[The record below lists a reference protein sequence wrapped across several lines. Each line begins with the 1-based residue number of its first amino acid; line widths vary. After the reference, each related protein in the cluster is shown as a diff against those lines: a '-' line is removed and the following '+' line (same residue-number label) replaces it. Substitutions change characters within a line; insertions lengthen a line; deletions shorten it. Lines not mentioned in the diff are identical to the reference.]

1 MRIAINGF
9 GRIGR
14 QVFRIAHSRP
24 EVTVVA
30 INDLAPPKALA
41 HLLQYDS
48 HYGRFGAKV
57 EVTAAG
63 LTVDG
68 KVVHVSAE
76 KDPTRLPWQELG
88 IDVVVECTGK
98 FKERDTAGKHL
109 QAGAKKVLISS
120 PATGEDI
127 TIVLGCNEDRYLHD
141 QHHIIS
147 NASCTTNGLGPMAK
161 VLHEEFGIVKGLMNT
176 VHAITNDQSILD
188 QVHSD
193 LRRARTAGQSI
204 IPSTTGAAKAIGLV
218 LPELK
223 GKLNGF
229 ALRVPT
235 TTVSIV
241 DLTAEVS
248 KPATKESVNAAFRQA
263 AAGPLAGILGV
274 SDEPLVSIDY
284 LGDTRSSIVDLE
296 LTQVIGDNLVKVC
309 SWYDNEWG
317 YSCRMVDVLSLIAKH
332 MEQVG

>member
-14 QVFRIAHSRP
+14 QVFRIAHKR
-24 EVTVVA
+24 EDLTIVA

-48 HYGRFGAKV
+48 NYGRFDAKV
-57 EVTAAG
+57 EVTAEG
-63 LTVDG
+63 FSVDG
-68 KVVHVSAE
+68 KAIRVTAE
-76 KDPTRLPWQELG
+76 KDPTRLPWRELEV
-88 IDVVVECTGK
+88 DVVVECTGK

-127 TIVLGCNEDRYLHD
+127 TIVLGCNDDKYSHAD
-141 QHHIIS
+141 HHIIS

-161 VLHEEFGIVKGLMNT
+161 VLHQEFGIVKGLMNT
-176 VHAITNDQSILD
+176 VHAFTNDQSILD

-204 IPSTTGAAKAIGLV
+204 IPSSTGAAKAIGLV

-241 DLTAEVS
+241 DLTVEVS
-248 KPATKESVNAAFRQA
+248 KPTTKEAVNAAFRKA
-263 AAGPLAGILGV
+263 AEGPLAGILGV
-274 SDEPLVSIDY
+274 SDEPLVSVDY

-296 LTQVIGDNLVKVC
+296 LTQVIGDTLVKVC

-332 MEQVG
+332 MQ

>member
-1 MRIAINGF
+1 VRIAINGF

-14 QVFRIAHSRP
+14 QVLRIAHRR
-24 EVTVVA
+24 EDLTIVA
-30 INDLAPPKALA
+30 INDLAPSKALA

-48 HYGRFGAKV
+48 NYGRFDAKV
-57 EVTAAG
+57 EVTAEG
-63 LTVDG
+63 FNVDG
-68 KVVHVSAE
+68 KALRVTAE
-76 KDPTRLPWQELG
+76 KDPLRLPWRELE

-127 TIVLGCNEDRYLHD
+127 TIVLGCNDDKYSHAD
-141 QHHIIS
+141 HHIIS
-147 NASCTTNGLGPMAK
+147 NASCTTNGLGPVAK
-161 VLHEEFGIVKGLMNT
+161 VLHQEFGIVKGLMNT
-176 VHAITNDQSILD
+176 IHAFTNDQSILD

-204 IPSTTGAAKAIGLV
+204 IPSSTGAAKAIGLV
-218 LPELK
+218 LPELQ

-241 DLTAEVS
+241 DLTVEVS
-248 KPATKESVNAAFRQA
+248 KPTTKEQVNEAFRKA
-263 AAGPLAGILGV
+263 AAGSLAGILGV

-296 LTQVIGDNLVKVC
+296 LTQVIGDTLVKVC

-317 YSCRMVDVLSLIAKH
+317 YSCRMVDVLSLIARH
-332 MEQVG
+332 MQ

>member
-14 QVFRIAHSRP
+14 QVFRIAHRR
-24 EVTVVA
+24 ENLTIVA
-30 INDLAPPKALA
+30 VNDLAPPKALA
-41 HLLQYDS
+41 HLLRYDS
-48 HYGRFGAKV
+48 NYGRFDAKV
-57 EVTAAG
+57 EVNGADFS
-63 LTVDG
+63 VDG
-68 KVVHVSAE
+68 KDIRVTSE
-76 KDPTRLPWQELG
+76 KDPTRLPWRELEV
-88 IDVVVECTGK
+88 DVVVECTGK

-127 TIVLGCNEDRYLHD
+127 TIVLGCNDEKYSHAD
-141 QHHIIS
+141 HHIIS

-161 VLHEEFGIVKGLMNT
+161 VLHQEFGIVKGLMNT
-176 VHAITNDQSILD
+176 VHAFTNDQSILD

-193 LRRARTAGQSI
+193 FRRARTAGQSI
-204 IPSTTGAAKAIGLV
+204 IPSSTGAAKAIGLV

-241 DLTAEVS
+241 DLTVEVA
-248 KPATKESVNAAFRQA
+248 KPTTKEAVNAAFRKA
-263 AAGPLAGILGV
+263 ADGPLAGILGV
-274 SDEPLVSIDY
+274 SDEPLVSVDY

-296 LTQVIGDNLVKVC
+296 LTQVIGDTLVKVC

-332 MEQVG
+332 MQ

>member
-14 QVFRIAHSRP
+14 QVFRIAHKR
-24 EVTVVA
+24 EDLTIVA

-48 HYGRFGAKV
+48 NYGRFDANV
-57 EVTAAG
+57 EVTAEG
-63 LTVDG
+63 FSVDG
-68 KVVHVSAE
+68 KAIRVTAE
-76 KDPTRLPWQELG
+76 KDPTRLPWRELEV
-88 IDVVVECTGK
+88 DVVVECTGK

-127 TIVLGCNEDRYLHD
+127 TIVLGCNDDKYSHAD
-141 QHHIIS
+141 HHIIS

-161 VLHEEFGIVKGLMNT
+161 VLHQEFGIVKGLMNT
-176 VHAITNDQSILD
+176 VHAFTNDQSILD

-204 IPSTTGAAKAIGLV
+204 IPSSTGAAKAIGLV

-241 DLTAEVS
+241 DLTLEVS
-248 KPATKESVNAAFRQA
+248 KPTTKEAVNAAFCRA

-274 SDEPLVSIDY
+274 SDEPLVSVDY

-296 LTQVIGDNLVKVC
+296 LTQVIGDTLVKVC

-332 MEQVG
+332 MQ

>member
-14 QVFRIAHSRP
+14 QVLRIAHTR
-24 EVTVVA
+24 EDLTIVA

-41 HLLQYDS
+41 HLLRYDS
-48 HYGRFGAKV
+48 NYGRFDAKV
-57 EVTAAG
+57 EVTAEG
-63 LTVDG
+63 FSVDG
-68 KVVHVSAE
+68 KAIRVTAE
-76 KDPTRLPWQELG
+76 KDPLRLPWRELG
-88 IDVVVECTGK
+88 VDVVVECTGK

-127 TIVLGCNEDRYLHD
+127 TIVLGCNDDKYSHAD
-141 QHHIIS
+141 HHIIS

-161 VLHEEFGIVKGLMNT
+161 VLHQEFGIVKGLMNT
-176 VHAITNDQSILD
+176 VHAFTNDQSILD

-204 IPSTTGAAKAIGLV
+204 IPSGTGAAKAIGLV

-241 DLTAEVS
+241 DLTVEVS
-248 KPATKESVNAAFRQA
+248 KPTTKEQVNEAFRKA
-263 AAGPLAGILGV
+263 AAGALAGILGV

-296 LTQVIGDNLVKVC
+296 LTQVIGDTLVKVC

-317 YSCRMVDVLSLIAKH
+317 YSCRMVDVLSLIGRH
-332 MEQVG
+332 MQKV

>member
-14 QVFRIAHSRP
+14 QVFRIAHKR
-24 EVTVVA
+24 EDLTIVA

-48 HYGRFGAKV
+48 NYGRFDAKV

-63 LTVDG
+63 FSVDG
-68 KVVHVSAE
+68 KAIRVTAE
-76 KDPTRLPWQELG
+76 KDPTRLPWRELEV
-88 IDVVVECTGK
+88 DVVVECTGK

-127 TIVLGCNEDRYLHD
+127 TIVLGCNDDKYSHAD
-141 QHHIIS
+141 HHIIS

-161 VLHEEFGIVKGLMNT
+161 VLHQEFGIVKGLMNT
-176 VHAITNDQSILD
+176 VHAFTNDQSILD

-204 IPSTTGAAKAIGLV
+204 IPSSTGAAKAIGLV

-241 DLTAEVS
+241 DLTVEVS
-248 KPATKESVNAAFRQA
+248 KPTTKEAVNAAFCRA

-274 SDEPLVSIDY
+274 SDEPLVSVDY

-296 LTQVIGDNLVKVC
+296 LTQVIGDTLVKVC

-332 MEQVG
+332 MQ

>member
-14 QVFRIAHSRP
+14 QVFRIAHKR
-24 EVTVVA
+24 EDLTIVA

-48 HYGRFGAKV
+48 NYGRFDANV
-57 EVTAAG
+57 EVTAEG
-63 LTVDG
+63 FSVDG
-68 KVVHVSAE
+68 KAIRVTAE
-76 KDPTRLPWQELG
+76 KDPTRLPWRELEV
-88 IDVVVECTGK
+88 DVVVECTGK

-127 TIVLGCNEDRYLHD
+127 TIVLGCNDDKYSHAD
-141 QHHIIS
+141 HHIIS

-161 VLHEEFGIVKGLMNT
+161 VLHQEFGIVKGLMNT
-176 VHAITNDQSILD
+176 VHAFTNDQSILD

-204 IPSTTGAAKAIGLV
+204 IPSSTGAAKAIGLV

-241 DLTAEVS
+241 DLTVEVS
-248 KPATKESVNAAFRQA
+248 KPTTKEAVNAAFCRA

-274 SDEPLVSIDY
+274 SDEPLVSVDY

-296 LTQVIGDNLVKVC
+296 LTQVIGDTLVKVC

-332 MEQVG
+332 MQ

>member
-14 QVFRIAHSRP
+14 QVFRIAHKR
-24 EVTVVA
+24 EDLTIVA

-48 HYGRFGAKV
+48 NYGRFDAKV

-63 LTVDG
+63 FSVDG
-68 KVVHVSAE
+68 KDIRVTAE
-76 KDPTRLPWQELG
+76 KDPTRLPWRELEV
-88 IDVVVECTGK
+88 DVVVECTGK

-127 TIVLGCNEDRYLHD
+127 TIVLGCNDDKYSHAD
-141 QHHIIS
+141 HHIIS

-161 VLHEEFGIVKGLMNT
+161 VLHQEFGIVKGLMNT
-176 VHAITNDQSILD
+176 VHAFTNDQSILD

-204 IPSTTGAAKAIGLV
+204 IPSSTGAAKAIGLV

-241 DLTAEVS
+241 DLTVEVS
-248 KPATKESVNAAFRQA
+248 KPTTKEAVNAAYCRA

-274 SDEPLVSIDY
+274 SDEPLVSVDY

-296 LTQVIGDNLVKVC
+296 LTQVIGDTLVKVC

-317 YSCRMVDVLSLIAKH
+317 YSCRMVDVLALIAKH
-332 MEQVG
+332 MQ

>member
-1 MRIAINGF
+1 VRIAINGF

-14 QVFRIAHSRP
+14 QVLRIAHRR
-24 EVTVVA
+24 EDLTIVA

-48 HYGRFGAKV
+48 NYGRFDAKV
-57 EVTAAG
+57 EVTAEG
-63 LTVDG
+63 LSVDG
-68 KVVHVSAE
+68 KAIRVTAE
-76 KDPTRLPWQELG
+76 KDPLRLPWRELE

-127 TIVLGCNEDRYLHD
+127 TIVLGCNDDKYSHAD
-141 QHHIIS
+141 HHIIS
-147 NASCTTNGLGPMAK
+147 NASCTTNGLGPVAK
-161 VLHEEFGIVKGLMNT
+161 VLHQEFGIVKGLMNT
-176 VHAITNDQSILD
+176 IHAFTNDQSILD

-204 IPSTTGAAKAIGLV
+204 IPSSTGAAKAIGLV

-241 DLTAEVS
+241 DLTVEVS
-248 KPATKESVNAAFRQA
+248 KPTTKEQVNEAFRKA
-263 AAGPLAGILGV
+263 AAGALAGILGV

-296 LTQVIGDNLVKVC
+296 LTQVIGDTLVKVC

-317 YSCRMVDVLSLIAKH
+317 YSCRMVDVLSLIARH
-332 MEQVG
+332 MQ

>member
-1 MRIAINGF
+1 MKIAINGF

-14 QVFRIAHSRP
+14 QVFRIAHTRP
-24 EVTVVA
+24 DIEIIA

-48 HYGRFGAKV
+48 NYGKFAAQI
-57 EVTAAG
+57 EVTAEG
-63 LTVDG
+63 FKVDG
-68 KVVHVSAE
+68 KATLVTAE
-76 KDPTRLPWQELG
+76 KDPTRLPWRELD

-109 QAGAKKVLISS
+109 LAGAKKVLISS

-127 TIVLGCNEDRYLHD
+127 TIVLGCNEDKYRHAD
-141 QHHIIS
+141 HHIIS

-161 VLHEEFGIVKGLMNT
+161 VLHQEFGIVKGLMNT
-176 VHAITNDQSILD
+176 VHAFTNDQSILD

-204 IPSTTGAAKAIGLV
+204 IPSSTGAAKAIGLV

-241 DLTAEVS
+241 DLTVEVS
-248 KPATKESVNAAFRQA
+248 KPTTKEQVNEAFRKA
-263 AAGPLAGILGV
+263 ALGPLAGILGV
-274 SDEPLVSIDY
+274 SDEPLVSVDY
-284 LGDTRSSIVDLE
+284 VGDTRSSIVDLE
-296 LTQVIGDNLVKVC
+296 LTQVIGDNMVKVC

-317 YSCRMVDVLSLIAKH
+317 YSCRMVDVLSLIARH
-332 MEQVG
+332 MR

>member
-14 QVFRIAHSRP
+14 QVLRIAHRR
-24 EVTVVA
+24 EDLTIVA
-30 INDLAPPKALA
+30 INDLAPSKALA

-48 HYGRFGAKV
+48 NYGRFDAKV
-57 EVTAAG
+57 EVTAEG
-63 LTVDG
+63 FNVDG
-68 KVVHVSAE
+68 KALRVTAE
-76 KDPTRLPWQELG
+76 KDPLRLPWRELE

-127 TIVLGCNEDRYLHD
+127 TIVLGCNDDKYSHAD
-141 QHHIIS
+141 HHIIS
-147 NASCTTNGLGPMAK
+147 NASCTTNGLGPVAK
-161 VLHEEFGIVKGLMNT
+161 VLHQEFGIVKGLMNT
-176 VHAITNDQSILD
+176 IHAFTNDQSILD

-204 IPSTTGAAKAIGLV
+204 IPSSTGAAKAIGLV
-218 LPELK
+218 LPELQ

-241 DLTAEVS
+241 DLTVEVS
-248 KPATKESVNAAFRQA
+248 KPTTKEQVNEAFRKA
-263 AAGPLAGILGV
+263 AAGSLAGILGV

-296 LTQVIGDNLVKVC
+296 LTQVIGDTLVKVC

-317 YSCRMVDVLSLIAKH
+317 YSCRMVDVLSLIARH
-332 MEQVG
+332 MQ

>member
-14 QVFRIAHSRP
+14 QVFRIAHKR
-24 EVTVVA
+24 EDLTIVA

-48 HYGRFGAKV
+48 NYGRFDAKV
-57 EVTAAG
+57 EVTAEG
-63 LTVDG
+63 FSVDG
-68 KVVHVSAE
+68 KAIRVTAE
-76 KDPTRLPWQELG
+76 KDPTRLPWRELEV
-88 IDVVVECTGK
+88 DVVVECTGK

-127 TIVLGCNEDRYLHD
+127 TIVLGCNDDKYSHAD
-141 QHHIIS
+141 HHIIS

-161 VLHEEFGIVKGLMNT
+161 VLHQEFGIVKGLMNT
-176 VHAITNDQSILD
+176 VHAFTNDQSILD

-204 IPSTTGAAKAIGLV
+204 IPSSTGAAKAIGLV

-241 DLTAEVS
+241 DLTVEVS
-248 KPATKESVNAAFRQA
+248 KPTTKEAVNAAFCRA

-274 SDEPLVSIDY
+274 SDEPLVSVDY

-296 LTQVIGDNLVKVC
+296 LTQVIGDTLVKVC

-332 MEQVG
+332 MQ

>member
-14 QVFRIAHSRP
+14 QVLRIAHRR
-24 EVTVVA
+24 EDLTIVA

-48 HYGRFGAKV
+48 NYGRFDAKV

-63 LTVDG
+63 FSVDG
-68 KVVHVSAE
+68 KAIRVTAE
-76 KDPTRLPWQELG
+76 KDPLRLPWRELG
-88 IDVVVECTGK
+88 VDVVVECTGK

-127 TIVLGCNEDRYLHD
+127 TIVLGCNDDKYSHAD
-141 QHHIIS
+141 HHIIS

-161 VLHEEFGIVKGLMNT
+161 VLHQEFGIVKGLMNT
-176 VHAITNDQSILD
+176 VHAFTNDQSILD

-204 IPSTTGAAKAIGLV
+204 IPSSTGAAKAIGLV

-241 DLTAEVS
+241 DLTVEVS
-248 KPATKESVNAAFRQA
+248 KPTTKEQVNEAFRKA
-263 AAGPLAGILGV
+263 ATGALAGILGV

-296 LTQVIGDNLVKVC
+296 LTQVIGDTLVKVC

-317 YSCRMVDVLSLIAKH
+317 YSCRMVDVLSLIARH
-332 MEQVG
+332 MQAV